1 MLGIF
6 WAFAFAMEVVCV
18 KERNVHKDYLRRLN
32 SLKKR
37 LFSEFV
43 WLEGRDL
50 CEVMSQL
57 GHYHYN
63 KKKFILLG
71 ENRDLYDFLMKN
83 GFNPFT
89 VYRWLLLERVPENIK
104 AQLKERKMSQKKA
117 LSEAFKQRQE
127 TAETI
132 SASVQELGL
141 TLIRGM

>member
-1 MLGIF
+1 MKDKD
-6 WAFAFAMEVVCV
+6 VQ
-18 KERNVHKDYLRRLN
+18 KDYLRRLN
-32 SLKKR
+32 SLKK
-37 LFSEFV
+37 LLYSEFT
-43 WLEGRDL
+43 WLSGRDL

-63 KKKFILLG
+63 KKKFILLS
-71 ENRDLYDFLMKN
+71 ENKDVYNFLMKN

-104 AQLKERKMSQKKA
+104 HQLKERKMSQKKA

-132 SASVQELGL
+132 SASIQELGL
-141 TLIRGM
+141 ALIREM

>member
-1 MLGIF
+1 VSPVF
-6 WAFAFAMEVVCV
+6 WAFALAMEVACV
-18 KERNVHKDYLRRLN
+18 KERAVQKDYLRRLN

-37 LFSEFV
+37 LYSEFN
-43 WLEGRDL
+43 WLSGRDL

-57 GHYHYN
+57 GHYYYN

-71 ENRDLYDFLMKN
+71 ENRDLYNFLIKN

-117 LSEAFKQRQE
+117 LSKAFKQRQE

-132 SASVQELGL
+132 SVGVQEMGL
-141 TLIRGM
+141 ALIRVM